1 MISDMPSLLSNS
13 VAVKPSRAILLLVAL
28 LLIGRVTAAN
38 ELTESQA
45 RLETINQSLQSLQA
59 ELTQFRQETDTQRQ
73 ALAQA
78 EVAIGKLARSLG
90 QTRDSI
96 TRLESE
102 LTALAEE
109 KTDLERRLREKADDI
124 AVVLRLA
131 YKQKNQPLIKLLL
144 SGERPEDLSRH
155 LYYLSIL
162 TRKQQEQ
169 IRLWVDEQAR
179 LATVTEQREAALQ
192 ALEAEEQSLRS
203 QQDDLEQQKNRRAQA
218 VANLQAQ
225 AQQTDAE
232 IVQMMSERERVSELI
247 TELEAQLASRDLNF
261 AGAEPVEDARG
272 VLPWPVD
279 GQLRNRYGRRIN
291 QSGLTWQG
299 WLLAAPEGEPV
310 RAVHGGRIIFAD
322 FFKSNGLL
330 IIIDH
335 GDGVWTLYGRNQALL
350 RDVGSWVEP
359 GDTIAQVGRS
369 GGYSESG
376 LYFEVRLDG
385 EPQNPANWL
394 QNR

>member
-1 MISDMPSLLSNS
+1 MDRKPILAHAFISCFLTLKGIALALGLSL
-13 VAVKPSRAILLLVAL
+13 AVSAVFADD
-28 LLIGRVTAAN
+28 
-38 ELTESQA
+38 LTESQA
-45 RLETINQSLQSLQA
+45 RLEQINASLQSLQA
-59 ELTQFRQETDTQRQ
+59 ELKQFQVETDAQR
-73 ALAQA
+73 
-78 EVAIGKLARSLG
+78 R
-90 QTRDSI
+90 
-96 TRLESE
+96 
-102 LTALAEE
+102 ALAETE
-109 KTDLERRLREKADDI
+109 TSIGRLTQSLNETRNRMAELNQALEQLAAESADLERRLLEKADDI
-124 AVVLRLA
+124 AALLRLA

-144 SGERPEDLSRH
+144 SGERPEELSRH
-155 LYYLSIL
+155 LYYLSVL
-162 TRKQQEQ
+162 TREQQKQIEQWVAEQSRLAEVKDARERSLQQLEDQEQ
-169 IRLWVDEQAR
+169 QLVAQQA
-179 LATVTEQREAALQ
+179 
-192 ALEAEEQSLRS
+192 
-203 QQDDLEQQKNRRAQA
+203 DLEQQKNRRAQV

-225 AQQTDAE
+225 AEQTDDE
-232 IVQMMSERERVSELI
+232 IARMVSERERVTELI

-261 AGAEPVEDARG
+261 AGAEPVEEARG
-272 VLPWPVD
+272 SLPWPVD
-279 GQLRNRYGRRIN
+279 GRLMNRYGRAIN

-299 WLLAAPEGEPV
+299 WLLAADEGEPV

-369 GGYSESG
+369 GGYNESG

>member
-1 MISDMPSLLSNS
+1 MDPKLFLVRALRFCCSRLKVFLLAVGLSL
-13 VAVKPSRAILLLVAL
+13 AVSAGLAD
-28 LLIGRVTAAN
+28 

-45 RLETINQSLQSLQA
+45 RLEQINSSLQSLQA
-59 ELTQFRQETDTQRQ
+59 ELQKYRVETDAQRKALAETETAIGRLTQSLKNTRDRIAELNQ
-73 ALAQA
+73 ALAR
-78 EVAIGKLARSLG
+78 LAS
-90 QTRDSI
+90 
-96 TRLESE
+96 ESE
-102 LTALAEE
+102 
-109 KTDLERRLREKADDI
+109 DLERRLREKADDI
-124 AVVLRLA
+124 AALLRLA

-144 SGERPEDLSRH
+144 SGERPEELSRH
-155 LYYLSIL
+155 LYYLSVL
-162 TRKQQEQ
+162 TREQQKQIEQWVAEQVRLAEVKAARERSLQQLEDQEQ
-169 IRLWVDEQAR
+169 QLVAQQA
-179 LATVTEQREAALQ
+179 
-192 ALEAEEQSLRS
+192 
-203 QQDDLEQQKNRRAQA
+203 DLEQQKNRRAQV

-225 AQQTDAE
+225 AAQTDDE
-232 IVQMMSERERVSELI
+232 IAGMISERERVTELI

-261 AGAEPVEDARG
+261 AGAEPVEEARG
-272 VLPWPVD
+272 RLPWPVD
-279 GQLRNRYGRRIN
+279 GRLMNRYGRAIN

-299 WLLAAPEGEPV
+299 WLLAAEEGEPV

-369 GGYSESG
+369 GGYNESG